1 MAAGLTDHPEVVEV
15 LLEAGADPDT
25 TNSTLATPL
34 IIACQT
40 NDLFAARAL
49 LSKGIYTCVYYYM

>member
-40 NDLFAARAL
+40 NNLFAARAL
-49 LSKGIYTCVYYYM
+49 LSKGTHVCIIIYM